1 MANIKILLVDDDEVA
16 LFTLSALLQEENF
29 DVTRASSVREALKV
43 ISSERFDV
51 LLSDLH
57 MPVAGD
63 RLTVVSAVRHANP
76 GAVTILLS
84 SFPEISAAIRAILP
98 QPDQIMVKPVNINLL
113 VDAIRLR
120 LVIGPEPPPVI
131 ESVATILER
140 SVERTIEA
148 WLALVET
155 DDKLTM
161 VALEPQQRAGH
172 LPKLLEDLVDRLR
185 TFRPLASNEV
195 ESVAARAHG
204 ALRYRQGYSAAMIV
218 EEARLLQVSIFATLQ
233 ANLMNIDFSVVLN
246 GVMTIADEVDS
257 QLSQAIASYDAESLQ
272 RFVA

>member
-1 MANIKILLVDDDEVA
+1 VANIKILVVDDDEVA
-16 LFTLSALLQEENF
+16 LFTLSALLQESGFN
-29 DVTRASSVREALKV
+29 VTGASSVPEALKF
-43 ISSERFDV
+43 ISSEVFDV

-57 MPVAGD
+57 MPGAGD
-63 RLTVVSAVRHANP
+63 GLTVVSAMRHANP
-76 GAVTILLS
+76 GAATFLLS
-84 SFPEISAAIRAILP
+84 SFPEMSAAIKAILL
-98 QPDQIMVKPVNINLL
+98 QADQILVKPMDINLL
-113 VDAIRLR
+113 IDAIRQR
-120 LVIGPEPPPVI
+120 LVIGTGPSPVI

-140 SVERTIEA
+140 SAQRTIDA
-148 WLALVET
+148 WLALAET
-155 DDKLTM
+155 DDKLAM

-172 LPKLLEDLVDRLR
+172 LPKILEDLVDRLR

-195 ESVAARAHG
+195 ESVAARDHG
-204 ALRYRQGYSAAMIV
+204 ALRYRQGYSAAMMV

-272 RFVA
+272 KFVA